1 MQSGYMSLK
10 RMISGECFVA
20 GLAEHSVVSFS
31 HLPFFEAFHSCVLIL
46 IDEIERNFPLC
57 SGPDRWGGGGGN
69 RREVMGRWSKDD
81 LGGIYLRARG
91 QSIRR
96 QHGSFHSSG
105 ERFLESPVHL
115 QAQLKRAHSLCL

>member
-1 MQSGYMSLK
+1 MSPK

-31 HLPFFEAFHSCVLIL
+31 HLPFFGAFHSCVLIL

-81 LGGIYLRARG
+81 LGGIYLRERG
-91 QSIRR
+91 QSSRL
-96 QHGSFHSSG
+96 QQVASCGSGSQLPLPLLSY
-105 ERFLESPVHL
+105 HL
-115 QAQLKRAHSLCL
+115 DSRVLLHLDIG